1 MGRALGGMLFVF
13 LVLLGAP
20 TVLQAVFVPETPH
33 EIVQM
38 PGMVPALVTCLVG
51 LYLLRFAA
59 SPPESAAGRRDV
71 GPSRWSHWTILIA
84 YIMGLYATI
93 PYGFQFV
100 SFIVNRI
107 GIQAFRKGINGTGL
121 VAGLLFVRYVVS
133 RPGLRGWLIYF
144 RLAAILAVYVYF
156 FAVLEVPVKRIHF
169 LEFSFLSLLVFQA
182 LRPFTAPPR
191 IYNWIT
197 LATMVVG
204 LGDEGIALFFP
215 RRFAAV
221 SDVIW
226 DTTAGVLGALILK
239 FVLLKR

>member
-1 MGRALGGMLFVF
+1 MERAFGWALPVF

-20 TVLQAVFVPETPH
+20 TILEAVFVRETPR

-38 PGMVPALVTCLVG
+38 GGMISALTMCLLGILLLRYVPA
-51 LYLLRFAA
+51 
-59 SPPESAAGRRDV
+59 SPGSSEAGEVVRVSRRSAWV
-71 GPSRWSHWTILIA
+71 ILCA
-84 YIMGLYATI
+84 YILFVYATI
-93 PYGFQFV
+93 PFGFEVV

-107 GIQAFRKGINGTGL
+107 GIRAFRRGVNSLGAA
-121 VAGLLFVRYVVS
+121 VGLLFTWYVF
-133 RPGLRGWLIYF
+133 RQRRLRTWSVPL
-144 RLAAILAVYVYF
+144 RLAMIYATYLYF

-169 LEFSFLSLLVFQA
+169 LEFSFLSFLIFRA
-182 LRPFTAPPR
+182 LRPFTAPPS
-191 IYNWIT
+191 IYHWII
-197 LATMVVG
+197 LGAMGVG

-226 DTTAGVLGALILK
+226 DTTAGVLGAVILK

>member
-1 MGRALGGMLFVF
+1 MWWSCFVF
-13 LVLLGAP
+13 LFLLSTPAMVEG
-20 TVLQAVFVPETPH
+20 VFVRETPRD
-33 EIVQM
+33 IVMM
-38 PGMVPALVTCLVG
+38 PGMILAITACLVG
-51 LYLLRFAA
+51 TLLLRYVPA
-59 SPPESAAGRRDV
+59 SPVPAEGKWDVRTSRRSD
-71 GPSRWSHWTILIA
+71 WTILIA
-84 YIMGLYATI
+84 YIMGVYATI

-107 GIQAFRKGINGTGL
+107 GIQAFRRGVNGTGL

-133 RPGLRGWLIYF
+133 RHGLRSWLIYL
-144 RLAAILAVYVYF
+144 RLGAILAIYVYF
-156 FAVLEVPVKRIHF
+156 FTVLEVPVKRIHF
-169 LEFSFLSLLVFQA
+169 LEFSFLSFLIFRA

-197 LATMVVG
+197 LGVLVVG

-221 SDVIW
+221 TDVIW